1 MTEVVSPAMKGLLKP
16 LIDKTKE
23 IAMRSVASQILDI
36 TEEFPRDKAEQVI
49 ALLLAEKL
57 VVAET

>member
-1 MTEVVSPAMKGLLKP
+1 MNGYTAEYNEPSEASMLP
-16 LIDKTKE
+16 L
-23 IAMRSVASQILDI
+23 AQQILDI
-36 TEEFPRDKAEQVI
+36 TEEFPRGKAEQVI